1 MFAQFDE
8 QTRLQSG
15 AFIHKNRYPGQLWLD
30 GLYMA
35 NPFYA
40 QHAVSEHSLKM
51 FEDIKKQFENV
62 EKYNLNP
69 EDGLYYHCYD
79 ENKVMQWAN
88 KETGRSPNIWL
99 RSVGWL
105 VMADCD
111 VYDVVKENLIGSVT
125 AGFYKKQLKNVL
137 NSLKAY
143 EDKETHMYYDL
154 PVLPEIK
161 GNYLEAS
168 GSVMFAYGYLKGSR
182 LGMLDYE
189 ERKHGCEIF
198 EGVVRHC
205 LKDNHLNNICLVSGL
220 DNERRDGTVEYYL
233 SEPVVADDSKGVGPF
248 MMAYSEYLANSN

>member
-1 MFAQFDE
+1 
-8 QTRLQSG
+8 
-15 AFIHKNRYPGQLWLD
+15 
-30 GLYMA
+30 
-35 NPFYA
+35 
-40 QHAVSEHSLKM
+40 M

-62 EKYNLNP
+62 EKYNFNP